1 MLNRSYSREIKG
13 NRFYFERVD
22 KKTARRAYNN
32 NLTVIFCPVNLS
44 PFSPWGLDMPM
55 NKENY
60 NCNGIEFEKL
70 INEFEFY
77 NCNSETGRYTAFYIP
92 VKYTDGFSP
101 EPKPG
106 NIKSY
111 DYKYL
116 EV

>member
-1 MLNRSYSREIKG
+1 MVNRSYSKEIHG

-44 PFSPWGLDMPM
+44 PFSP
-55 NKENY
+55 
-60 NCNGIEFEKL
+60 
-70 INEFEFY
+70 
-77 NCNSETGRYTAFYIP
+77 
-92 VKYTDGFSP
+92 